1 MADSLP
7 PNAGPN
13 FPSFLLPPRPP
24 TLPASPPPP
33 PPPPLPSQPP
43 PPSSAPGHESL
54 PIAGGHSFSLRR
66 PAVRVTSEFDSDRS
80 VFFHK
85 ISCKLFDSLAKLKLT
100 FQNDRNGVIAY
111 PQIGF
116 ITKHFAALYDLESR
130 NALLKGFFDI
140 GDALRVRATH
150 DTKTGLIGVPNYFHI
165 GLSAKC
171 LSVSC
176 TYENNNSL
184 LSCFNFGSVFIFK
197 CTQRKEQ
204 QGEIAIITNLF
215 NPSYKLEVASPVPS
229 VGLPRATVCFPLG
242 EVSVE
247 EKKDQEAEK
256 VLSISGVLKGYLM
269 NGVCTALYQNEELN
283 LSYRYKDENM
293 SFIPSISL
301 PSQALSFALKRRFN
315 PSDKMSYWYHFDS
328 NDWSIVYKHTV
339 GKDLK
344 FKTGYDSEVR
354 LGWASFWVGD
364 EDGNAKAAPM
374 KMKVQ
379 FMVQVPQD
387 DISNSVLLF
396 RVKKRWDF

>member
-150 DTKTGLIGVPNYFHI
+150 DTK
-165 GLSAKC
+165 
-171 LSVSC
+171 
-176 TYENNNSL
+176 
-184 LSCFNFGSVFIFK
+184 
-197 CTQRKEQ
+197 EQ

-229 VGLPRATVCFPLG
+229 VGLFADIFEIDELINYKLHLQPRATVCFPLG

-283 LSYRYKDENM
+283 LSYRYKVAPDVFRSPGSKSFFLHRKISPQVYSNIWTTIVATSKHKAISPLGLHLVIKTTLDPRRMKHSSPLCVKKSRLAYLSRTSKSYFAKCLLQLLADLLRLSLLLM
-293 SFIPSISL
+293 SVTFG
-301 PSQALSFALKRRFN
+301 
-315 PSDKMSYWYHFDS
+315 H
-328 NDWSIVYKHTV
+328 
-339 GKDLK
+339 
-344 FKTGYDSEVR
+344 
-354 LGWASFWVGD
+354 
-364 EDGNAKAAPM
+364 
-374 KMKVQ
+374 
-379 FMVQVPQD
+379 
-387 DISNSVLLF
+387 
-396 RVKKRWDF
+396 RVKSTYLSDV

>member
-150 DTKTGLIGVPNYFHI
+150 DT
-165 GLSAKC
+165 
-171 LSVSC
+171 
-176 TYENNNSL
+176 
-184 LSCFNFGSVFIFK
+184 
-197 CTQRKEQ
+197 KEQ